1 MTDEQIIRDKMN
13 ALGNI
18 FKNPNEEL
26 FNTLFTADCDYIT
39 FMGEHLKGIK
49 ENLRVHTALAN
60 NWLFNGAELFAEINQ
75 IKFPAENVAIVI
87 ATGAIKFRWQ
97 KKVNKKR
104 LSINTNV
111 FVKQNGD
118 WKIASFQNNRI
129 KAPNLIQRL
138 MMGK

>member
-1 MTDEQIIRDKMN
+1 M
-13 ALGNI
+13 
-18 FKNPNEEL
+18 
-26 FNTLFTADCDYIT
+26 
-39 FMGEHLKGIK
+39 
-49 ENLRVHTALAN
+49 HTALAN
-60 NWLFNGAELFAEINQ
+60 NWLFKGAELFGEIKQ

-129 KAPNLIQRL
+129 KASNFIQRL